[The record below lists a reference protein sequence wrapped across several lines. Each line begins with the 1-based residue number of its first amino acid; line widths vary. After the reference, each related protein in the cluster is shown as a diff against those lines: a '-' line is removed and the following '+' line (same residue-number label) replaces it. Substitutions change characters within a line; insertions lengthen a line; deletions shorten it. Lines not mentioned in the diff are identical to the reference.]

1 MTQGPAV
8 AVIGAGIA
16 GLAAAH
22 DLRRAGYVPTV
33 FETRDRVGGRIWTVR
48 KGDFLMDLGTAVYL
62 GTYRDAIAMIH
73 EVGLSNEFVKTPVVM
88 GLPRNGVHHHLDLTK
103 LVRSGL
109 MTRAISPLGKLK
121 AIRLAADVVKYR

>member
-33 FETRDRVGGRIWTVR
+33 FEERDRVGGRIWTVR

-62 GTYRDAIAMIH
+62 GSRRSS
-73 EVGLSNEFVKTPVVM
+73 SNA
-88 GLPRNGVHHHLDLTK
+88 R
-103 LVRSGL
+103 RSGQFH
-109 MTRAISPLGKLK
+109 
-121 AIRLAADVVKYR
+121 AATSGTI